1 MKTIL
6 NYILPYKS
14 TVFKAVFFMLI
25 DVICVMLEPYLMS
38 MIIRDGIESGN
49 TTYILVIGIFMV
61 LVAVIAAFSGIMN
74 AKCSAKAGVG
84 FAADL
89 REGIFSKVQEFSF
102 ENIDKFS
109 TESLV
114 TRMTNDVTQMQN
126 TVTMGMRIVVRAP
139 LMFLFAIIM
148 TLTLNAK
155 LSVIFVGAV
164 PILAIALIIIIAKA
178 TPLFKKMQTAMDRLN
193 GTIRE
198 NLMNVRVV
206 KSFVRQSDEKKKFK
220 NANET
225 LMDTSMKAMYLV
237 ILNMPVMSLIMNVST
252 VLVVW
257 FGGNQI
263 IGGTMSV
270 ADLSAYLNYINHI
283 LFSLMMFS
291 MMFIHLSR
299 ASASF
304 KRVAEIFDTQATLKN
319 CDNPV
324 LPDKIQGNVEFKNVY
339 FKYSGSQE
347 EYILKDVSFKAGKG
361 EVIAIV
367 GGTGSGKT
375 SLVQLIPRLYD
386 ACKGEILIDGKN
398 ILDYDIESLRN
409 NIGVVLQKN
418 TLFSG
423 TIVENLKWGNEN
435 ASLDEVITY
444 AKAAQAHDF
453 ISSFPEGYNTYVDQ
467 GGVNL
472 SGGQKQRLCIARAML
487 KKPAILIL
495 DDSTSAVDTAT
506 ERNIRESFNTVLKDT
521 TTFIIAQR
529 ISSVKDADK
538 IIVLSDGTVEAAGS
552 HKELMDISET
562 YREIYISQQGKE
574 EA

>member
-1 MKTIL
+1 MKQIL
-6 NYILPYKS
+6 ECVKKYKKII
-14 TVFKAVFFMLI
+14 FFAVMFMGL
-25 DVICVMLEPYLMS
+25 DVVSVMLEPYLMS
-38 MIIRDGIESGN
+38 KIIENGIEGKN
-49 TTYILVIGIFMV
+49 TPYIVITGILMILVAIMG
-61 LVAVIAAFSGIMN
+61 AFSGIMN
-74 AKCSAKAGVG
+74 ARFSARAGVS

-89 REGIFSKVQEFSF
+89 REKIFSKVQEFSF

-114 TRMTNDVTQMQN
+114 TRMTNDVHQMQH

-139 LMFLFAIIM
+139 LMFIFAICM
-148 TLTLNAK
+148 ALTLNAK
-155 LSVIFVGAV
+155 ISLIFAFII
-164 PILAIALIIIIAKA
+164 PILSTALLLIIFKS
-178 TPLFKKMQTAMDRLN
+178 TPLFSKMQKAIDRLN

-206 KSFVRQSDEKKKFK
+206 KSFVRQEDEKEKFK
-220 NANET
+220 SANRHLNET
-225 LMDTSMKAMYLV
+225 SLKAMYLV
-237 ILNMPVMSLIMNVST
+237 ILNMPVMSLLMNITT

-257 FGGNQI
+257 FSGNQI
-263 IGGTMSV
+263 INFKMTV
-270 ADLSAYLNYINHI
+270 AELSAYLNYINHI

-291 MMFIHLSR
+291 MMFINITR

-304 KRVAEIFDTQATLKN
+304 KRVAEIFDTKSTLQNPKN
-319 CDNPV
+319 PYKDVKLN
-324 LPDKIQGNVEFKNVY
+324 GNVEFKNVS
-339 FKYSGSQE
+339 FKYFLNQK
-347 EYILKDVSFKAGKG
+347 EYVLKDISFFVKKG
-361 EVIAIV
+361 DVVAIV

-386 ACKGEILIDGKN
+386 VTKGEILIDGINVK
-398 ILDYDIESLRN
+398 DYEIESLRN

-423 TIVENLKWGNEN
+423 TISDNLKWGNPE
-435 ASLDEVITY
+435 ATKEDIEFF
-444 AKAAQAHDF
+444 AKTAQAHEF
-453 ISSFPEGYNTYVDQ
+453 IMSFPDGYNTFVEQ

-506 ERNIRESFNTVLKDT
+506 ERNIREAFGTVLKDT

-538 IIVLSDGTVEAAGS
+538 IIVLSDGTIEAIGT
-552 HKELMDISET
+552 HDELIEKNET
-562 YREIYISQQGKE
+562 YREIYISQQGRGE
-574 EA
+574 

>member
-1 MKTIL
+1 MKQIL
-6 NYILPYKS
+6 ECVKKYKKII
-14 TVFKAVFFMLI
+14 FFAVMFMGL
-25 DVICVMLEPYLMS
+25 DVVSVMLEPYLMS
-38 MIIRDGIESGN
+38 KIIENGIEGKN
-49 TTYILVIGIFMV
+49 TPYIVITGILMILVAIMG
-61 LVAVIAAFSGIMN
+61 AFSGIMN
-74 AKCSAKAGVG
+74 ARFSARAGVS

-89 REGIFSKVQEFSF
+89 REKIFSKVQEFSF

-114 TRMTNDVTQMQN
+114 TRMTNDVHQMQH

-139 LMFLFAIIM
+139 LMFVFAICM
-148 TLTLNAK
+148 ALTLNAK
-155 LSVIFVGAV
+155 ISLIFAFII
-164 PILAIALIIIIAKA
+164 PILSTALLLIIFKS
-178 TPLFKKMQTAMDRLN
+178 TPLFSKMQKAIDRLN

-206 KSFVRQSDEKKKFK
+206 KSFVRQEDEKEKFK
-220 NANET
+220 SANRHLNET
-225 LMDTSMKAMYLV
+225 SLKAMYLV
-237 ILNMPVMSLIMNVST
+237 ILNMPVMSLLMNITT

-257 FGGNQI
+257 FSGNQI
-263 IGGTMSV
+263 INFKMTV
-270 ADLSAYLNYINHI
+270 AELSAYLNYINHI

-291 MMFIHLSR
+291 MMFINITR

-304 KRVAEIFDTQATLKN
+304 KRVAEIFDTKSTLQNPKN
-319 CDNPV
+319 PYKNV
-324 LPDKIQGNVEFKNVY
+324 KLNGNVEFKNVS
-339 FKYSGSQE
+339 FKYFLNQK
-347 EYILKDVSFKAGKG
+347 EYVLKDISFFVKKG
-361 EVIAIV
+361 DVVAIV

-386 ACKGEILIDGKN
+386 VTKGEILIDGINVK
-398 ILDYDIESLRN
+398 DYEIESLRN

-423 TIVENLKWGNEN
+423 TISDNLKWGNPE
-435 ASLDEVITY
+435 ATKEDIEFF
-444 AKAAQAHDF
+444 AKTAQAHEF
-453 ISSFPEGYNTYVDQ
+453 IMSFPDGYNTFVEQ

-506 ERNIRESFNTVLKDT
+506 ERNIREAFGTVLKDT

-538 IIVLSDGTVEAAGS
+538 IIVLSDGTIEAIGT
-552 HKELMDISET
+552 HDELIEKNET
-562 YREIYISQQGKE
+562 YREIYISQQGRGE
-574 EA
+574 

>member
-1 MKTIL
+1 MKHIL
-6 NYILPYKS
+6 ECVKTYRKII
-14 TVFKAVFFMLI
+14 FFAVMFMVC

-38 MIIRDGIESGN
+38 QIIANGIEAKN
-49 TTYILVIGIFMV
+49 TLYIVITGILMV
-61 LVAVIAAFSGIMN
+61 LVALFGAFSGIMN
-74 AKCSAKAGVG
+74 ARFSARAGVS

-89 REGIFSKVQEFSF
+89 REKIFSKVQEFSF

-114 TRMTNDVTQMQN
+114 TRMTNDVHQMQH

-139 LMFLFAIIM
+139 LMFIFAICM
-148 TLTLNAK
+148 TLTLNSK
-155 LSVIFVGAV
+155 ISLIFAFII
-164 PILAIALIIIIAKA
+164 PILATALLLIIFKS
-178 TPLFKKMQTAMDRLN
+178 TPLFSKMQKAIDRLN

-206 KSFVRQSDEKKKFK
+206 KSFVRQEDEKKKFK
-220 NANET
+220 SANRHLT
-225 LMDTSMKAMYLV
+225 DTSLKAMYLV
-237 ILNMPVMSLIMNVST
+237 ILNMPVMSLLMNITT

-257 FGGNQI
+257 LGGNQI
-263 IGGTMSV
+263 VDFKMTV
-270 ADLSAYLNYINHI
+270 AELSAYLNYINHI

-291 MMFIHLSR
+291 MMFINITR

-304 KRVAEIFDTQATLKN
+304 KRVAEIFETESTLKN
-319 CDNPV
+319 TDNAYKGDD
-324 LPDKIQGNVEFKNVY
+324 LGGNVEFKNVC
-339 FKYSGSQE
+339 FKYFSHQR
-347 EYILKDVSFKAGKG
+347 EYVLKDVSFSVKKG
-361 EVIAIV
+361 EVVAIV

-375 SLVQLIPRLYD
+375 SLVQLVPRLYD
-386 ACKGEILIDGKN
+386 VTEGEILIDGKN
-398 ILDYDIESLRN
+398 VKDYELETLRD

-423 TIVENLKWGNEN
+423 TILDNLKWGNPD
-435 ASLDEVITY
+435 ASKEEIEFF
-444 AKAAQAHDF
+444 AKTAQAHEF
-453 ISSFPEGYNTYVDQ
+453 IMSFPDGYDTFVEQ

-487 KKPAILIL
+487 KRPAILIL

-506 ERNIRESFNTVLKDT
+506 ERNIREAFSTVLKDT

-538 IIVLSDGTVEAAGS
+538 IIVLSQSTIEAIGTHE
-552 HKELMDISET
+552 ELISSSET
-562 YREIYISQQGKE
+562 YREIYTSQQGRGE
-574 EA
+574 

>member
-1 MKTIL
+1 MKQIL
-6 NYILPYKS
+6 ECVKKYKKII
-14 TVFKAVFFMLI
+14 FFAVMFMGL
-25 DVICVMLEPYLMS
+25 DVVSVMLEPYLMS
-38 MIIRDGIESGN
+38 KIIENGIEGKN
-49 TTYILVIGIFMV
+49 TPYIVITGILMILVAIMG
-61 LVAVIAAFSGIMN
+61 AFSGIMN
-74 AKCSAKAGVG
+74 ARFSARAGVS

-89 REGIFSKVQEFSF
+89 REKIFSKVQEFSF

-114 TRMTNDVTQMQN
+114 TRMTNDVHQMQH

-139 LMFLFAIIM
+139 LMFIFAICM
-148 TLTLNAK
+148 ALTLNAK
-155 LSVIFVGAV
+155 ISLTFAFII
-164 PILAIALIIIIAKA
+164 PILSTALLLIIFKS
-178 TPLFKKMQTAMDRLN
+178 TPLFSKMQKAIDRLN

-206 KSFVRQSDEKKKFK
+206 KSFVRQEDEKEKFK
-220 NANET
+220 SANRHLNET
-225 LMDTSMKAMYLV
+225 SLKAMYLV
-237 ILNMPVMSLIMNVST
+237 ILNMPVMSLLMNITT

-257 FGGNQI
+257 FSGNQI
-263 IGGTMSV
+263 INFKMTV
-270 ADLSAYLNYINHI
+270 AELSAYLNYINHI

-291 MMFIHLSR
+291 MMFINITR

-304 KRVAEIFDTQATLKN
+304 KRVAEIFDTESTLQNPKN
-319 CDNPV
+319 PYKDVKLN
-324 LPDKIQGNVEFKNVY
+324 GNVEFKNVS
-339 FKYSGSQE
+339 FKYFLNQK
-347 EYILKDVSFKAGKG
+347 EYVLKDISFFVKKG
-361 EVIAIV
+361 DVVAIV

-386 ACKGEILIDGKN
+386 VTKGEILIDGINVK
-398 ILDYDIESLRN
+398 DYEIESLRN

-423 TIVENLKWGNEN
+423 TISDNLKWGNPE
-435 ASLDEVITY
+435 ATKEDIEFF
-444 AKAAQAHDF
+444 AKTAQAHEF
-453 ISSFPEGYNTYVDQ
+453 IMSFPDGYNTFVEQ

-506 ERNIRESFNTVLKDT
+506 ERNIREAFGTVLKDT

-538 IIVLSDGTVEAAGS
+538 IIVLSDGTIEAIGT
-552 HKELMDISET
+552 HDELIEKNET
-562 YREIYISQQGKE
+562 YREIYISQQGRGE
-574 EA
+574 

>member
-1 MKTIL
+1 MKQIL
-6 NYILPYKS
+6 ECVKKYKKII
-14 TVFKAVFFMLI
+14 FFAVMFMGL
-25 DVICVMLEPYLMS
+25 DVVSVMLEPYLMS
-38 MIIRDGIESGN
+38 KIIENGIEGKN
-49 TTYILVIGIFMV
+49 TPYIVITGILMILVAIMG
-61 LVAVIAAFSGIMN
+61 AFSGIMN
-74 AKCSAKAGVG
+74 ARFSARAGVS

-89 REGIFSKVQEFSF
+89 REKIFSKVQEFSF

-114 TRMTNDVTQMQN
+114 TRMTNDVHQMQH

-139 LMFLFAIIM
+139 LMFIFAICM
-148 TLTLNAK
+148 ALTLNAK
-155 LSVIFVGAV
+155 ISLIFAFII
-164 PILAIALIIIIAKA
+164 PILSTALLLIIFKS
-178 TPLFKKMQTAMDRLN
+178 TPLFSKMQKAIDRLN

-206 KSFVRQSDEKKKFK
+206 KSFVRQEDEKEKFK
-220 NANET
+220 SANRHLNET
-225 LMDTSMKAMYLV
+225 SLKAMYLV
-237 ILNMPVMSLIMNVST
+237 ILNMPVMSLLMNITT

-257 FGGNQI
+257 FSGNQI
-263 IGGTMSV
+263 INFKMTV
-270 ADLSAYLNYINHI
+270 AELSAYLNYINHI

-291 MMFIHLSR
+291 MMFINITR

-304 KRVAEIFDTQATLKN
+304 KRVAEIFDTKSTLQNPKN
-319 CDNPV
+319 PYKNV
-324 LPDKIQGNVEFKNVY
+324 KLNGNVEFKNVS
-339 FKYSGSQE
+339 FKYFLNQK
-347 EYILKDVSFKAGKG
+347 EYVLKDISFFVKKG
-361 EVIAIV
+361 DVVAIV

-386 ACKGEILIDGKN
+386 VTKGEILIDGINVK
-398 ILDYDIESLRN
+398 DYEIESLRN

-423 TIVENLKWGNEN
+423 TISDNLKWGNPE
-435 ASLDEVITY
+435 ATKEDIEFF
-444 AKAAQAHDF
+444 AKTAQAHEF
-453 ISSFPEGYNTYVDQ
+453 IISFPDGYNTFVEQ

-506 ERNIRESFNTVLKDT
+506 ERNIREAFGTVLKDT

-538 IIVLSDGTVEAAGS
+538 IIVLSDGTIEAIGT
-552 HKELMDISET
+552 HDELIEKNET
-562 YREIYISQQGKE
+562 YREIYISQQGRGE
-574 EA
+574 

>member
-1 MKTIL
+1 MKQIL
-6 NYILPYKS
+6 ECVKKYKKII
-14 TVFKAVFFMLI
+14 FFAVMFMGL
-25 DVICVMLEPYLMS
+25 DVVSVMLEPYLMS
-38 MIIRDGIESGN
+38 KIIENGIEGKN
-49 TTYILVIGIFMV
+49 TPYIVITGILMILVAIMG
-61 LVAVIAAFSGIMN
+61 AFSGIMN
-74 AKCSAKAGVG
+74 ARFSARAGVS

-89 REGIFSKVQEFSF
+89 REKIFSKVQEFSF

-114 TRMTNDVTQMQN
+114 TRMTNDVHQMQH

-139 LMFLFAIIM
+139 LMFIFAICM
-148 TLTLNAK
+148 ALTLNAK
-155 LSVIFVGAV
+155 ISLIFAFII
-164 PILAIALIIIIAKA
+164 PILSTALLLIIFKS
-178 TPLFKKMQTAMDRLN
+178 TPLFSKMQKAIDRLN

-206 KSFVRQSDEKKKFK
+206 KSFVRQEDEKEKFK
-220 NANET
+220 SANRHLNET
-225 LMDTSMKAMYLV
+225 SLKAMYLV
-237 ILNMPVMSLIMNVST
+237 ILNMPVMSLLMNITT

-257 FGGNQI
+257 FSGNQI
-263 IGGTMSV
+263 INFKMTV
-270 ADLSAYLNYINHI
+270 AELSAYLNYINHI

-291 MMFIHLSR
+291 MMFINITR

-304 KRVAEIFDTQATLKN
+304 KRVAEIFDTKSTLQNPKN
-319 CDNPV
+319 PYKNV
-324 LPDKIQGNVEFKNVY
+324 KLNGNVEFKNVS
-339 FKYSGSQE
+339 FKYFLNQK
-347 EYILKDVSFKAGKG
+347 EYVLKDISFFVKKG
-361 EVIAIV
+361 DVVAIV

-386 ACKGEILIDGKN
+386 VTKGEILIDGINVK
-398 ILDYDIESLRN
+398 DYEIESLRN

-423 TIVENLKWGNEN
+423 TISDNLKWGNPE
-435 ASLDEVITY
+435 ATKEDIEFF
-444 AKAAQAHDF
+444 AKTAQAHEF
-453 ISSFPEGYNTYVDQ
+453 IMSFPDGYNTFVEQ

-506 ERNIRESFNTVLKDT
+506 ERNIREAFGTVLKDT

-538 IIVLSDGTVEAAGS
+538 IIVLSDGTIEAIGT
-552 HKELMDISET
+552 HDELIEKNET
-562 YREIYISQQGKE
+562 YREIYISQQGRGE
-574 EA
+574 

>member
-1 MKTIL
+1 MKQIL
-6 NYILPYKS
+6 ECVKKYKKII
-14 TVFKAVFFMLI
+14 FFAVMFMGL
-25 DVICVMLEPYLMS
+25 DVVSVMLEPYLMS
-38 MIIRDGIESGN
+38 KIIENGIEGKN
-49 TTYILVIGIFMV
+49 TPYIVITGILMILVAIMG
-61 LVAVIAAFSGIMN
+61 AFSGIMN
-74 AKCSAKAGVG
+74 ARFSARAGVS

-89 REGIFSKVQEFSF
+89 REKIFSKVQEFSF

-114 TRMTNDVTQMQN
+114 TRMTNDVHQMQH

-139 LMFLFAIIM
+139 LMFIFAICM
-148 TLTLNAK
+148 ALTLNAK
-155 LSVIFVGAV
+155 ISLIFAFII
-164 PILAIALIIIIAKA
+164 PILSTALLLIIFKS
-178 TPLFKKMQTAMDRLN
+178 TPLFSKMQKAIDRLN

-206 KSFVRQSDEKKKFK
+206 KSFVRQEDEKEKFK
-220 NANET
+220 SANRHLNET
-225 LMDTSMKAMYLV
+225 SLKAMYLV
-237 ILNMPVMSLIMNVST
+237 ILNMPVMSLLMNITT

-257 FGGNQI
+257 FSGNQI
-263 IGGTMSV
+263 INFKMTV
-270 ADLSAYLNYINHI
+270 AELSAYLNYINHI

-291 MMFIHLSR
+291 MMFINITR

-304 KRVAEIFDTQATLKN
+304 KRVAEIFDTKSTLQNPNNPYKN
-319 CDNPV
+319 VKLN
-324 LPDKIQGNVEFKNVY
+324 GNVEFKNVS
-339 FKYSGSQE
+339 FKYFLNQK
-347 EYILKDVSFKAGKG
+347 EYVLKDISFFVKKG
-361 EVIAIV
+361 DVVAIV

-386 ACKGEILIDGKN
+386 VTKGEILIDGINVK
-398 ILDYDIESLRN
+398 DYEIESLRN

-423 TIVENLKWGNEN
+423 TISDNLKWGNPE
-435 ASLDEVITY
+435 ATKEDIEFF
-444 AKAAQAHDF
+444 AKTAQAHEF
-453 ISSFPEGYNTYVDQ
+453 IMSFPDGYNTFVEQ

-506 ERNIRESFNTVLKDT
+506 ERNIREAFGTVLKDT

-538 IIVLSDGTVEAAGS
+538 IIVLSDGTIEAIGT
-552 HKELMDISET
+552 HDELIEKNET
-562 YREIYISQQGKE
+562 YREIYISQQGRGE
-574 EA
+574 

>member
-1 MKTIL
+1 MKQIL
-6 NYILPYKS
+6 ECVKKYKKII
-14 TVFKAVFFMLI
+14 FFAVMFMGL
-25 DVICVMLEPYLMS
+25 DVVSVMLEPYLMS
-38 MIIRDGIESGN
+38 KIIENGIEGKN
-49 TTYILVIGIFMV
+49 TPYIVITGILMILVAIMG
-61 LVAVIAAFSGIMN
+61 AFSGIMN
-74 AKCSAKAGVG
+74 ARFSARAGVS

-89 REGIFSKVQEFSF
+89 REKIFSKVQEFSY

-114 TRMTNDVTQMQN
+114 TRMTNDVHHMQH

-139 LMFLFAIIM
+139 LMFIFAICM
-148 TLTLNAK
+148 ALTLNAK
-155 LSVIFVGAV
+155 ISLIFAFII
-164 PILAIALIIIIAKA
+164 PILSTALLLIIFKS
-178 TPLFKKMQTAMDRLN
+178 TPLFSKMQKAIDRLN

-206 KSFVRQSDEKKKFK
+206 KSFVRQEDEKEKFK
-220 NANET
+220 SANRHLNET
-225 LMDTSMKAMYLV
+225 SLKAMYLV
-237 ILNMPVMSLIMNVST
+237 ILNMPVMSLLMNITT

-257 FGGNQI
+257 FSGNQI
-263 IGGTMSV
+263 INFKMTV
-270 ADLSAYLNYINHI
+270 AELSAYLNYINHI

-291 MMFIHLSR
+291 MMFINITR

-304 KRVAEIFDTQATLKN
+304 KRVAEIFDTKSTLQNPKN
-319 CDNPV
+319 PYKNV
-324 LPDKIQGNVEFKNVY
+324 KLNGNVEFKNVS
-339 FKYSGSQE
+339 FKYFLNQK
-347 EYILKDVSFKAGKG
+347 EYVLKDISFFVKKG
-361 EVIAIV
+361 DVVAIV

-386 ACKGEILIDGKN
+386 VTKGEILIDGINVK
-398 ILDYDIESLRN
+398 DYEIESLRN

-423 TIVENLKWGNEN
+423 TISDNLKWGNPE
-435 ASLDEVITY
+435 ATKEDIEFF
-444 AKAAQAHDF
+444 AKTAQAHEF
-453 ISSFPEGYNTYVDQ
+453 IISFPDGYNTFVEQ

-506 ERNIRESFNTVLKDT
+506 ERNIREAFGTVLKDT

-538 IIVLSDGTVEAAGS
+538 IIVLSDGTIEAIGT
-552 HKELMDISET
+552 HDELIEKNET
-562 YREIYISQQGKE
+562 YREIYISQQGRGE
-574 EA
+574 